1 MPFIAVSTKRQPGES
16 TDEKKRRKHAVKE
29 ERRVCSLCRG
39 KGGVTVGEGGSGL
52 GNHICNNVDDPKVG
66 QTSVVSKPLS
76 SGRDA

>member
-1 MPFIAVSTKRQPGES
+1 MFAIY
-16 TDEKKRRKHAVKE
+16 
-29 ERRVCSLCRG
+29 RG

-66 QTSVVSKPLS
+66 QTSVVSRPLS